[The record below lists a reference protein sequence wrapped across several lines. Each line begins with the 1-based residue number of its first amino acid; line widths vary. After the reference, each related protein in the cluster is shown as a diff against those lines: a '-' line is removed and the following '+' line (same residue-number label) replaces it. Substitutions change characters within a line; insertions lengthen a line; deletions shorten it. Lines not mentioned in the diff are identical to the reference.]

1 MIPSDCKIKL
11 NRKATTIQLR
21 NFSDTFL
28 HGLVSRIR
36 NYKKPDVYK
45 GKGLRY
51 KKDTVIRKEGKKKK
65 TF

>member
-1 MIPSDCKIKL
+1 MKL
-11 NRKATTIQLR
+11 NRKLTGIRFNNYNDA
-21 NFSDTFL
+21 FL
-28 HGLVSRIR
+28 HGLLSTIR

-45 GKGLRY
+45 GKGIRY